1 MKNFKHVLYF
11 IIYIFNSPN
20 MVQTN
25 RQTSSKEKKLK
36 IKIRN
41 IKYLETLKGLNWR
54 KENIVDGH
62 RITEYRKREVL
73 F

>member
-41 IKYLETLKGLNWR
+41 IKYLETLKGLN
-54 KENIVDGH
+54 
-62 RITEYRKREVL
+62 
-73 F
+73 